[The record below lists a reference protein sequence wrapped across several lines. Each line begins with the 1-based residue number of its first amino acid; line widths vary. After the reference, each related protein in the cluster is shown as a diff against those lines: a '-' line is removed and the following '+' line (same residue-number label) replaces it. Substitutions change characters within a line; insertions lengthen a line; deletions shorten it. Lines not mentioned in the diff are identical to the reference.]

1 MKYTKFAGLFV
12 VVVVLFLSTYV
23 TFFSPR
29 RGGLELD
36 AERQEAATGAVE
48 ASVPPEMRSLRTLYR
63 TINLVQKRYI
73 DATRIDSRAMFVAA
87 MRAVQGSVAKVLVH
101 EQDDELS
108 MRLDNGE
115 QRYALADIT
124 TPWIL
129 LQKLKE
135 VFGFL
140 EAGLKQED
148 VDFKEVE
155 YAAINGMLQTLDPHS
170 IFLDPDHYRDM
181 KDKTQGKFGGL
192 GVVISIRDGV
202 LTIIS
207 PVKGTPA
214 DKAGLKAGDQIVKI
228 GEASTVNMSLN
239 DAVTLLRGKPGT
251 SVTVH
256 VLRKEWGE
264 PRAISIV
271 RAIVKV
277 ESVESHL
284 LSGRIGYVRIKDFQG
299 NTSQDIGERLTGF
312 AAKGVRGLVLDL
324 RDCPGG
330 LLEASIEVS
339 DLFLKSGVIVTTAG
353 QGPADRDIRR
363 AKESG
368 GEPSYPLV
376 VLVNRGSASASEIL
390 AGALKNH
397 GRALLIGERTFGKGS
412 VQILYD
418 FHDGSALKLTT
429 AQYLTPGD
437 VSIQSVGVV
446 PHVELQ
452 PLRAD
457 EDMLDLKKETGYRE
471 SDLNH
476 HFERSRTTETAI
488 KPVRRLAFLKEP
500 PKKIGKDKDE
510 NGDAPPPPLDV
521 EEKFKPDFT
530 IELARDL
537 VAKMTSLE
545 KEKVN
550 TEALFATLEE
560 KAKAEEQKLVN
571 ALKKLGVDWRMDGET
586 KSENT
591 QIEAVAQLTAPS
603 PLIAGEESEIKVA
616 VTNNG
621 SDPIHRLLAT
631 SKSDFRSLEERE
643 LAFGKIMPGETIER
657 RLKFRIPKDALDQ
670 VDDVLWSFTSAAN
683 QNFKPIALRF
693 SVKALDRPRFAYSY
707 QIVDRDGGNGD
718 SRLQPGESVKL
729 IVDIENVGKGA
740 ALDTY
745 TTLKSLSGKE
755 LFMISGRDALKRMEP
770 GDKRRVVFTFEVK
783 KEFKEPKARLEL
795 GLADVDL
802 RIYVLE
808 KLNLPIASPLA
819 VTPLNQNI
827 AAARQ
832 STPIYAEPSKEAL
845 VVAHIAQGATIP
857 AEAQAAEFY
866 RVRLDKERVGW
877 ISLGDTSVSGDAVGD
892 AGVKNPAELVASGPP
907 DLQIEKGEQVVRSKT
922 VRIRGNATDET
933 QVRDVYIFVGNDKV
947 FFKPNLNPERTG
959 ELAFEAELP
968 LKNGLNYISVVAEET
983 ADLYTRQVVVIRRDR
998 SDGMSYLLPTSPNG
1012 EPELL
1017 GVIPVVNPSVAAEA
1031 ARASDSRPGGTLPPR

>member
-1 MKYTKFAGLFV
+1 MRLKYTRFAGLFI
-12 VVVVLFLSTYV
+12 VVVVLLLSTYI

-36 AERQEAATGAVE
+36 AERQEVATGGVE

-87 MRAVQGSVAKVLVH
+87 IRAVQGSVAKVIVR
-101 EQDDELS
+101 EKDDELS
-108 MRLDNGE
+108 MRLDSDE
-115 QRYALADIT
+115 QKYSLADIT

-135 VFGFL
+135 VFSFL
-140 EAGLKQED
+140 EAGLKQEE
-148 VDFKEVE
+148 VDFKEIE
-155 YAAINGMLQTLDPHS
+155 YATINGMLQTLDPHS
-170 IFLDPDHYRDM
+170 VFLDPDHYRDM

-214 DKAGLKAGDQIVKI
+214 DKAGLMAGDQIVKI
-228 GEASTVNMSLN
+228 GEASTVNMSLS
-239 DAVTLLRGKPGT
+239 DAVTLLRGDPGT

-264 PRAISIV
+264 SRAIVIV

-284 LSGRIGYVRIKDFQG
+284 LPGRVGYVQIKDFQG
-299 NTSQDIGERLTGF
+299 NTSQDIGERLAGF

-353 QGPADRDIRR
+353 QGPADRDVRR

-368 GEPSYPLV
+368 AEPGYPLV

-457 EDMLDLKKETGYRE
+457 EEMLDLKKESGYRE
-471 SDLNH
+471 SDLSH
-476 HFERSRTTETAI
+476 HFEGSGTAETTI

-500 PKKIGKDKDE
+500 PKKTIKDKDG
-510 NGDAPPPPLDV
+510 NAAPPPPPLDM
-521 EEKFKPDFT
+521 EEKFKPDFA

-537 VAKMTSLE
+537 VAKMTNLGE
-545 KEKVN
+545 EKVN

-560 KAKAEEQKLVN
+560 KAKVEELKLVN
-571 ALKKLGVDWRMDGET
+571 ALKKLGVDWRMDGEST
-586 KSENT
+586 IKNT
-591 QIEAVAQLTAPS
+591 QIDAVARLAAPG
-603 PLIAGEESEIKVA
+603 PLVAGQEGEMKVA

-621 SDPIHRLLAT
+621 SNPVHRLLAT
-631 SKSDFRSLEERE
+631 SKSDFRSLEGRE
-643 LAFGKIMPGETIER
+643 LAFGKVMPGETIER
-657 RLKFRIPKDALDQ
+657 NLKFRIPKDALDQ
-670 VDDVLWSFTSAAN
+670 IDDVLWSFTAATN
-683 QNFKPIALRF
+683 QTLKPIALRF
-693 SVKALDRPRFAYSY
+693 SVQALDRPRFAYSY

-755 LFMISGRDALKRMEP
+755 LFMISGRDALKVMEP

-783 KEFKEPKARLEL
+783 KEFREPKARLEL

-802 RIYVLE
+802 RVYVLE
-808 KLNLPIASPLA
+808 KLNLPIAPPLV
-819 VTPLNQNI
+819 VTPFNQDI
-827 AAARQ
+827 VAALQ
-832 STPIYAEPSKEAL
+832 STPVYAEPGKEAL
-845 VVAHIAQGATIP
+845 VVAHMAQGATIP
-857 AEAQAAEFY
+857 AEAQAVEFY
-866 RVRLDKERVGW
+866 RVRLDEERVGW
-877 ISLGDTSVSGDAVGD
+877 ISVKDASATGGSAGD
-892 AGVKNPAELVASGPP
+892 AGVKNPVELIASGPP
-907 DLQIEKGEQVVRSKT
+907 DLQIEKGEQVVRTPT
-922 VRIRGNATDET
+922 VSIRGNATDET
-933 QVRDVYIFVGNDKV
+933 RVRDVYIFVGNDKV
-947 FFKPNLNPERTG
+947 FFKPNVNPEQTG

-983 ADLYTRQVVVIRRDR
+983 ADLYTRRVVVIRRDR
-998 SDGMSYLLPTSPNG
+998 NDGMSFLLPTSPNG
-1012 EPELL
+1012 EPELI
-1017 GVIPVVNPSVAAEA
+1017 GVIPVVSEPI
-1031 ARASDSRPGGTLPPR
+1031 ASGHQ